1 MKFEKDKRI
10 PVRLK
15 RPVEN
20 MAKDKHLPRRFE
32 KGAFG
37 VIIAGFEKPETYHV
51 QFFEGDEPI
60 MDNYLGF
67 SLVKPEDISEVFP

>member
-1 MKFEKDKRI
+1 MQSTRPPVPPGQPQI
-10 PVRLK
+10 PK
-15 RPVEN
+15 
-20 MAKDKHLPRRFE
+20 RFE

-37 VIIAGFEKPETYHV
+37 VIIAGFEKPELYHV

-67 SLVKPEDISEVFP
+67 SLVKPEDINEALP